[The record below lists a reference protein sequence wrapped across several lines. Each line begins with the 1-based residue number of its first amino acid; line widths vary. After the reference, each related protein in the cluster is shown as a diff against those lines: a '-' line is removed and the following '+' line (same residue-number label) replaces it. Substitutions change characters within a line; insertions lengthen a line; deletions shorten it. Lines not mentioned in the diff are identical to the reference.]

1 MKHILVNSCH
11 GNAPA
16 IIGTSIAQEIAA
28 NYRAVGE
35 TVQIVV
41 PHIYGR
47 EKRILLEEGLFTPDV
62 VLDDEVG
69 RLHRQVLFEGDF
81 NAQMRKLIAHRDGV
95 EQQFRSYLKQTYPRF
110 DLELNIGSFFTGEAP
125 AVLAYPCAYTELYER
140 TLRTPDLEKKYD
152 RSLLEQLL
160 EKMHNVDSCM
170 MVEYIPTY
178 NPFSFDD
185 ERKHRTKEVE
195 TPPLRKIPSQVFLRM
210 PKRVVYCML
219 PGTGVE
225 RDVILQRAR
234 MDRELGFTI
243 YVPPW
248 VTDTEFKKRKPLK
261 TIPHQNVQLVLS
273 RAGWGTIYL
282 CQVTGKELMHVDFT
296 ADEPEVYFN
305 VKTLNRKDMREAT
318 RKQLHT
324 FGTVDGISF
333 VAQDIMKRFLS
344 R

>member
-195 TPPLRKIPSQVFLRM
+195 TPPLRKIPS
-210 PKRVVYCML
+210 
-219 PGTGVE
+219 
-225 RDVILQRAR
+225 
-234 MDRELGFTI
+234 
-243 YVPPW
+243 
-248 VTDTEFKKRKPLK
+248 
-261 TIPHQNVQLVLS
+261 
-273 RAGWGTIYL
+273 
-282 CQVTGKELMHVDFT
+282 
-296 ADEPEVYFN
+296 
-305 VKTLNRKDMREAT
+305 
-318 RKQLHT
+318 
-324 FGTVDGISF
+324 
-333 VAQDIMKRFLS
+333 
-344 R
+344 